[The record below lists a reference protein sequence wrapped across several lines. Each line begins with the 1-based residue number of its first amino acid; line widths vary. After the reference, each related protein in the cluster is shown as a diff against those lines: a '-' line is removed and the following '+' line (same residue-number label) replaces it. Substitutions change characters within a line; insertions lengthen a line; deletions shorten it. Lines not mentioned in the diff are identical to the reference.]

1 MARAFHDLNAHE
13 RRRLVLRSTMRVMV
27 NAAVLIGLYAAAP
40 VAGES
45 GVGMVL
51 WLIVSGSAFAGVV
64 VWLVRSILEADYPT
78 LRAVEAFALIAPVTI
93 LGFAYTYLSMWH
105 ANHANFSEPL
115 SHVGAAYFTV
125 TVLATVGFGDIV
137 ARTNG
142 ARLVVTLQMLFDL
155 VLVAFI
161 ARTLVFA
168 ARTGTRQ
175 RHSERATGAEHDH
188 EQ

>member
-1 MARAFHDLNAHE
+1 MSRPFQELNPRE
-13 RRRLVLRSTMRVMV
+13 RRRLVLRSMLRVV
-27 NAAVLIGLYAAAP
+27 LSTAVLIGLYAAVP
-40 VAGES
+40 VAGET
-45 GVGMVL
+45 GLGMVL
-51 WLIVSGSAFAGVV
+51 WLIVSGIAFAGIV

-78 LRAVEAFALIAPVTI
+78 LRAVEALALIVPVTV
-93 LGFAYTYLSMWH
+93 LGFAYTYLSLWH

-155 VLVAFI
+155 MLVAF
-161 ARTLVFA
+161 LVRSLVLA
-168 ARTGTRQ
+168 ARTGVRQ
-175 RHSERATGAEHDH
+175 RESERSTNSDGDPAT
-188 EQ
+188 